1 MNVLKRKIEK
11 DLLAWK
17 NNKGKK
23 TPLVIRGCRQCGKTF
38 IVKKFAEENYEN
50 VVYINF
56 LENKDYNDVFKN
68 SLNVDELVKLIS
80 SLTGNKVKIEP
91 GKTVL
96 IFDEI
101 QECPDA
107 RASLKFF
114 KEDGRYDVIS
124 TGSLLGIKGYKDS
137 PRSIPV
143 GAEEIIKMF
152 PLDFEEFLWANGI
165 GEDIIL
171 ELKGNLNKELQ
182 VNQVLHN
189 RLRKLLLEY
198 ISVGGMPNVVN
209 EFLATNDMGNVLK
222 AQRDILDTYKDDM
235 IKYAENRDKVL
246 LRECFE
252 SIPKQLSKEN
262 KKFQYSLVKKGGTA
276 SRFLGVIQ
284 WIEDAGI
291 INRCYNLNNL
301 ELPLAG
307 NSMRDV
313 FKIYMEDIGLLIAM
327 LDDGT
332 AFDILKGNLYTYKGA
347 IFENFIAGTFSKLN
361 KNLYYFHK
369 DSGLEI
375 DFVMRYKGQSTLIEV
390 KATTGKSKSLKTIL
404 NDKEKYHI
412 NSAIKIGDY
421 NIGRS
426 GEILTIPSYMAFMLD
441 EV

>member
-91 GKTVL
+91 EKTVL

>member
-1 MNVLKRKIEK
+1 ML
-11 DLLAWK
+11 
-17 NNKGKK
+17 
-23 TPLVIRGCRQCGKTF
+23 
-38 IVKKFAEENYEN
+38 
-50 VVYINF
+50 
-56 LENKDYNDVFKN
+56 
-68 SLNVDELVKLIS
+68 KLIS
-80 SLTGNKVKIEP
+80 SLIGNKVKTEP
-91 GKTVL
+91 EKTVL

-143 GAEEIIKMF
+143 GAEEIMKMY
-152 PLDFEEFLWANGI
+152 PLDFEEFLWAMGI

-171 ELKGNLNKELQ
+171 DLKENLNKELQ

-209 EFLATNDMGNVLK
+209 EFLATNDMGNVLRI
-222 AQRDILDTYKDDM
+222 QRDILDTYKDDM
-235 IKYAENRDKVL
+235 VKYAENRDKVL
-246 LRECFE
+246 IRECFE

-262 KKFQYSLVKKGGTA
+262 KKFQYSLIKKGGTA
-276 SRFLGVIQ
+276 SRFLGIIQ

-313 FKIYMEDIGLLIAM
+313 FKIYMEDVGLLTAM
-327 LDDGT
+327 LDEGT

-361 KNLYYFHK
+361 KDLYYFHK
-369 DSGLEI
+369 ESGLEI
-375 DFVMRYKGQSTLIEV
+375 DFVMRYKGQSTLVEV

-404 NDKEKYHI
+404 NDKEKYHV